1 MQRKTRMA
9 GLLST
14 IGPWAECQS
23 VYMPNMI
30 RSQYRIDPVA
40 PVASNQTA
48 VLGMSEF
55 RWGMMP
61 PANTAVRTDSAY
73 MIWVGKQC
81 CAL

>member
-1 MQRKTRMA
+1 
-9 GLLST
+9 
-14 IGPWAECQS
+14 
-23 VYMPNMI
+23 MI

-55 RWGMMP
+55 RWGMLP
-61 PANTAVRTDSAY
+61 PANTAVRTDSAFL
-73 MIWVGKQC
+73 IWVGKQC